1 MCWTSVLYHMDEGAG
16 QTYLLAKIRMK
27 QGPCT
32 GKNCGQP
39 PGTNPRRSRVLLSAR
54 LESSIGQQD
63 VRIRDLSIK
72 GALIEAA
79 EPPPLG
85 EDVTLSCGDVSL
97 KGKVAWHDEVLVG
110 IEFTQPLTGA
120 MLGEAE
126 ERKLQVAA
134 PRSYRHDRMPPAE
147 ARIKTGG
154 RVISLRKTPKGG

>member
-1 MCWTSVLYHMDEGAG
+1 MAG
-16 QTYLLAKIRMK
+16 TLQKR
-27 QGPCT
+27 
-32 GKNCGQP
+32 
-39 PGTNPRRSRVLLSAR
+39 NPRRSRVLLSAR

-85 EDVTLSCGDVSL
+85 EDVTLSCGDTSL
-97 KGKVAWHDEVLVG
+97 KGTVAWHDEVLIG

-120 MLGEAE
+120 MLAEAE